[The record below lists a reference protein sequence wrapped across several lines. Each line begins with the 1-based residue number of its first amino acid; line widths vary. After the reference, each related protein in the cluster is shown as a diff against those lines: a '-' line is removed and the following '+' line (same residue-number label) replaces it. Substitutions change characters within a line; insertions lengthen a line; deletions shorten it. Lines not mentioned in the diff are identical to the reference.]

1 MIVNLYSLYAS
12 ETTANYLTIGYLYAA
27 AYYIYVYTVHS
38 TTELLLLPGIWE
50 MPMDKPEIQPCNMKV
65 KIAVYHQYTSPW
77 WVIDLSVRWND
88 WYSIGNA

>member
-27 AYYIYVYTVHS
+27 AYYIYVYTHLQNYYYYLVF
-38 TTELLLLPGIWE
+38 EK
-50 MPMDKPEIQPCNMKV
+50 MPLDKPEIQPCNMKV

-77 WVIDLSVRWND
+77 WVIDLSAR
-88 WYSIGNA
+88 